1 MKVSVGI
8 TFFLGNIGGQIGA
21 VDGAIGAA
29 TSSASGDGVGTITG
43 TIQSITS
50 AVGMIPGPIGGLGNA
65 VAVGVT
71 IGKVG
76 GTDQIS
82 WGDIFGVIGGVAG
95 IVAATAAAPGVIA
108 LGTVV
113 TLAAGVASLTYTISN
128 LPSWPPKAISPT
140 LGTTPDPLV
149 KTIRY
154 VDPLILDLDGDG
166 LEITALSRGILFDA
180 NGDTIKTGT
189 AWAGGDDGILVR
201 DINGNGQ
208 IDSGRELFGDETI
221 LANGQK
227 AAHGFAALRELD
239 TGSAATPG
247 GAVVAAN
254 HGIFDAKDAQYAN
267 MRIWCDLNQDG
278 ISQANELKT
287 LTQVGITSINTA
299 GAATNINLG
308 NGNSQP
314 FSGRFTR
321 TDGSAGASGVAE
333 LSGSLLLAANNFYR
347 TFTDDPA
354 ATTAAQALPEM
365 RGSGTVRDL
374 REEMNFSAPKAKGLR
389 TKLNFQE
396 LLSSYS
402 ANGYFETQVVTN
414 TTGVLYA

>member
-1 MKVSVGI
+1 MTVSVGI

-95 IVAATAAAPGVIA
+95 IVAATAASPGVIA

-128 LPSWPPKAISPT
+128 LPSWPPNAISPT

-166 LEITALSRGILFDA
+166 LEITALSRGILFEA

-189 AWAGGDDGILVR
+189 AWAGADDAILVR
-201 DINGNGQ
+201 DINGNGL
-208 IDSGRELFGDETI
+208 IDSGRELFGDET
-221 LANGQK
+221 LLSNRQK
-227 AAHGFAALRELD
+227 AAHAFPALSDLDKGSLVNSALVGAAD
-239 TGSAATPG
+239 GVS
-247 GAVVAAN
+247 
-254 HGIFDAKDAQYAN
+254 DAKDAQYAN
-267 MRIWCDLNQDG
+267 LRIWRDLNQDG
-278 ISQANELKT
+278 ISQANEMKT
-287 LTQVGITSINTA
+287 LQD
-299 GAATNINLG
+299 L
-308 NGNSQP
+308 P
-314 FSGRFTR
+314 R
-321 TDGSAGASGVAE
+321 VAC
-333 LSGSLLLAANNFYR
+333 S
-347 TFTDDPA
+347 
-354 ATTAAQALPEM
+354 
-365 RGSGTVRDL
+365 RGSIRASTSRL
-374 REEMNFSAPKAKGLR
+374 RSKSLGKHGCSSIKTCASCYEIRGILVALER
-389 TKLNFQE
+389 E
-396 LLSSYS
+396 LK
-402 ANGYFETQVVTN
+402 FDWRV
-414 TTGVLYA
+414 

>member
-1 MKVSVGI
+1 MTVSVGI
-8 TFFLGNIGGQIGA
+8 TFFLGNIGGQVGA

-82 WGDIFGVIGGVAG
+82 WGDIFGVIGGAAG

-166 LEITALSRGILFDA
+166 LEITALSRGISFDA

-221 LANGQK
+221 LANGKK
-227 AAHGFAALRELD
+227 AAHGFAALSDLD
-239 TGSAATPG
+239 KGSLVNGVLVGDADG
-247 GAVVAAN
+247 V
-254 HGIFDAKDAQYAN
+254 FDARDAQYAN
-267 MRIWCDLNQDG
+267 LRIWRDLNQDG
-278 ISQANELKT
+278 ISQANEMKMVWRLQTADNSRRVT
-287 LTQVGITSINTA
+287 LSCSKRPRSKSRGKYGCSTTKI
-299 GAATNINLG
+299 GA
-308 NGNSQP
+308 NSYEIC
-314 FSGRFTR
+314 SEL
-321 TDGSAGASGVAE
+321 VA
-333 LSGSLLLAANNFYR
+333 
-347 TFTDDPA
+347 
-354 ATTAAQALPEM
+354 
-365 RGSGTVRDL
+365 VR
-374 REEMNFSAPKAKGLR
+374 
-389 TKLNFQE
+389 
-396 LLSSYS
+396 
-402 ANGYFETQVVTN
+402 
-414 TTGVLYA
+414 